1 MKTLGWLRAAALVG
15 LIALSTSFA
24 AACNDKEAASPVATS
39 AAAEPTSEPVDPIAT
54 PEPTSTAV
62 PAFDGQP
69 SADCD
74 VSALEVRRA
83 NTERQAVALT
93 FDAGSDAGY
102 TTQILQTLREKNV
115 KAAFGLTG
123 QWASEHPD
131 LVRAMVADG
140 HILINHTQDHLS
152 FTGLSSGTGPLS
164 QAERFDQLQQ
174 AEAVI
179 KSIAGVGT
187 RPYFRPPFGDV
198 DGSVLCD
205 AYAAG
210 YRYVILWTVDT
221 LGWNHVTV
229 DEIVATSLSKVR
241 PGAIYIMHVGSQS
254 QDGPA
259 LSQVIDGLRAAGY
272 DIVPLDTLLP

>member
-1 MKTLGWLRAAALVG
+1 MKTLGWLRAVALVG
-15 LIALSTSFA
+15 LIALSAFFA
-24 AACNDKEAASPVATS
+24 AACDDKEAAAPVVTPTVAVVPT
-39 AAAEPTSEPVDPIAT
+39 AEPVEPLAT
-54 PEPTSTAV
+54 PEPIATAAPV
-62 PAFDGQP
+62 DGQP

-83 NTERQAVALT
+83 NTERQAIALT

-102 TTQILQTLREKNV
+102 TEQILQTLREKNV

-123 QWASEHPD
+123 QWTSEHPD
-131 LVRAMVADG
+131 LVRAMAADG
-140 HILINHTQDHLS
+140 HILINHTQDQLS
-152 FTGLSSGTGPLS
+152 FTGLSSGTGPLPQS
-164 QAERFDQLQQ
+164 ERFDQLQQ
-174 AEAVI
+174 AEAII
-179 KSIAGVGT
+179 KSIVGVST

-221 LGWNHVTV
+221 LGWNHATV
-229 DEIVATSLSKVR
+229 DEIVSTSLSKVR

-259 LSQVIDGLRAAGY
+259 LPQVIDGLRAAGY
-272 DIVPLDTLLP
+272 DIVPLNTLLP